1 MSDTSQEDRSSSLSL
16 DVQNDDTSQTRTSE
30 KEIKQIGDGDSN
42 DFDERSRDDL
52 NTPLLARSEL
62 EFESQGN
69 LNALVSECEV
79 QGNLPFWD
87 RFKTSLSNKWL
98 ESSDGNKS
106 RESPKTGNNRV
117 LNHIQNECT
126 NDTGT
131 KYTSIAAVFLRD
143 YESSRPCS
151 LSPNIETITSLQ
163 LEMYNQR
170 FSTSHQF
177 LLYAAMTTLFLASFF
192 EGQKYHGLL
201 AITLQMTFTAFAA
214 LIFTMDIFIR
224 GHYDDDNLFNANI
237 QTLYTRKTRA
247 RKWKIPMLLI
257 LVAITLESSIK
268 ILFVDETQIVWCSIF
283 KPIVF
288 FYVSSKARDGKS
300 FVIFIIILCL
310 RVLTS
315 TIKYSALCVGK
326 SDQNSFEGDHHR
338 TVFDLIICSYGMS
351 SIF

>member
-1 MSDTSQEDRSSSLSL
+1 MSDTSQENRCSSLSL
-16 DVQNDDTSQTRTSE
+16 DAQNDDISPSRRSE
-30 KEIKQIGDGDSN
+30 KDMKELGDGDIK
-42 DFDERSRDDL
+42 DVDERARDDL
-52 NTPLLARSEL
+52 NTPLLARNEL

-69 LNALVSECEV
+69 LNALAAECEV
-79 QGNLPFWD
+79 KGNPPFWY

-98 ESSDGNKS
+98 ESSHEN
-106 RESPKTGNNRV
+106 ESQVPPETENNRV
-117 LNHIQNECT
+117 SHHIQNEST
-126 NDTGT
+126 NDIGT

-177 LLYAAMTTLFLASFF
+177 LLYAAMTTLFLSSIF

-224 GHYDDDNLFNANI
+224 GHYDDDNLFNTNI
-237 QTLYTRKTRA
+237 QTLYARKTRA

-300 FVIFIIILCL
+300 
-310 RVLTS
+310 
-315 TIKYSALCVGK
+315 
-326 SDQNSFEGDHHR
+326 
-338 TVFDLIICSYGMS
+338 
-351 SIF
+351 